1 MSSEK
6 FRINSTGRPF
16 RHSTNN
22 FISTFS
28 TSSPYSI
35 GMPYGSSMTLDE
47 SSQCEKRTAHNALE
61 RQRRE
66 HLNTK
71 FQQLAHALPT
81 LQTERRPSKT
91 MIVARSLD
99 FVSNTILRESDFKA
113 QILELRKENERLRKQ
128 ALLAS
133 QALSKKRSSPLSR
146 RSSVATTIVAPV
158 QKKKAKKSNVK
169 GSNNSPTE
177 QSKEAVFQLSPP
189 PTPETTANESRHP
202 NVTSSPTST
211 LQIPQIANYPPIP
224 EIPLMAS
231 LDTITE
237 NNALPAAQQQHVQQL
252 QLQLQQHQ
260 HQHQHQPFIPQ
271 DILPGGISW
280 PLDTES
286 YQAIDELAQNSMN
299 QFNSYLSPSEDLMSF
314 NEMSIYPHEMISL
327 PSSVS
332 PLPNTIDGF
341 VYPPLY
347 MPAEEASFVYNGSNS
362 NLLF

>member
-35 GMPYGSSMTLDE
+35 GMPYGSSMAMDE
-47 SSQCEKRTAHNALE
+47 SSQSEKRTAHNALE

-66 HLNTK
+66 NLNTK

-99 FVSNTILRESDFKA
+99 FVSTTIQRESNFKA
-113 QILELRKENERLRKQ
+113 EIMELRKENERLRKQ
-128 ALLAS
+128 ARMAS
-133 QALSKKRSSPLSR
+133 QALSKKSSTPPSPHR
-146 RSSVATTIVAPV
+146 YSVATIVAPV
-158 QKKKAKKSNVK
+158 QKKKVKKSNVK
-169 GSNNSPTE
+169 GSNNSTSSE
-177 QSKEAVFQLSPP
+177 SKEIVFQLSPP
-189 PTPETTANESRHP
+189 PTPETTNESRDS

-211 LQIPQIANYPPIP
+211 LQTSQIPNYPRIP

-231 LDTITE
+231 LDNISDIH
-237 NNALPAAQQQHVQQL
+237 LPVSQ
-252 QLQLQQHQ
+252 
-260 HQHQHQPFIPQ
+260 QPFGPQGIPV
-271 DILPGGISW
+271 DISW
-280 PLDTES
+280 PLDHES
-286 YQAIDELAQNSMN
+286 YQAIDELTHGSMG
-299 QFNSYLSPSEDLMSF
+299 QLDSYLSPSEDLMPFSD
-314 NEMSIYPHEMISL
+314 MTIYSHEMMSL

-341 VYPPLY
+341 VYSPLY
-347 MPAEEASFVYNGSNS
+347 MPTENSSFVYNGN
-362 NLLF
+362 NGRILF